1 MRKENPRLPNT
12 ELCATLISTENINE
26 AIAKVRANRGSPGI
40 DGMSTKDLEPYVNSN
55 IEEIRSRILTRKYQP
70 NAVRRVEIP
79 KDNGKTRMLG
89 IPTVVDRMVQQA
101 VVQVITPLFEPTFS
115 TFSYGYRPGRSAE
128 DAVRQA
134 QTYIAE
140 GYRFV
145 VDMDL
150 SKFFDT
156 VNHDKLMGMVDET
169 LYDKDIRRLIFS
181 FLKAG
186 VIENGVKVETTI
198 GTPQGGVISPILSN
212 IYLTPFDKEMEKRG
226 IKFIRYADDIQLFA
240 KSMMA
245 SYRIKDNTIKYL
257 EKKLK
262 LKVNKEKTEAR
273 KANGSKILGF
283 VFQTRGK
290 RFEDGSVKLGR
301 SVPREKS
308 IEKLKTRIREIT
320 SRSRGVSLKMVISQL
335 NSLLRGWI
343 NYYARSSIKSK
354 IRNLMEWTR
363 RRVRQYAYKIW
374 KTSKNRKHQLRL
386 LGIEEWKIQSL
397 KCSSRSYWKM
407 SKVFGRFIY
416 NKILEEQL
424 GLINGLELYIE
435 KHEEKK
441 RKDDN
446 IQENLFLLRQRH
458 AEIEGNLLNEDDYLY
473 YNYMRFIS

>member
-1 MRKENPRLPNT
+1 MN
-12 ELCATLISTENINE
+12 
-26 AIAKVRANRGSPGI
+26 V
-40 DGMSTKDLEPYVNSN
+40 KDLEPYVNSN
-55 IEEIRSRILTRKYQP
+55 IEEIRSRILTRKYHP

-186 VIENGVKVETTI
+186 VMESGVKVETTI

-226 IKFIRYADDIQLFA
+226 IKFIRYADDTLCKALHRI
-240 KSMMA
+240 
-245 SYRIKDNTIKYL
+245 SY
-257 EKKLK
+257 
-262 LKVNKEKTEAR
+262 
-273 KANGSKILGF
+273 
-283 VFQTRGK
+283 GK
-290 RFEDGSVKLGR
+290 F
-301 SVPREKS
+301 P
-308 IEKLKTRIREIT
+308 
-320 SRSRGVSLKMVISQL
+320 
-335 NSLLRGWI
+335 
-343 NYYARSSIKSK
+343 
-354 IRNLMEWTR
+354 
-363 RRVRQYAYKIW
+363 
-374 KTSKNRKHQLRL
+374 
-386 LGIEEWKIQSL
+386 
-397 KCSSRSYWKM
+397 
-407 SKVFGRFIY
+407 
-416 NKILEEQL
+416 
-424 GLINGLELYIE
+424 
-435 KHEEKK
+435 
-441 RKDDN
+441 
-446 IQENLFLLRQRH
+446 
-458 AEIEGNLLNEDDYLY
+458 
-473 YNYMRFIS
+473 